1 LELEKTVQESNQALK
16 NIEAMQKVHKQ
27 KAVQIMDD
35 VMRNLENSF
44 LTYGLTE
51 SQENLLLDVVKAGI
65 NQSLDNLE
73 QGLMIDKQLHA
84 IVDRLERFSQG

>member
-1 LELEKTVQESNQALK
+1 
-16 NIEAMQKVHKQ
+16 
-27 KAVQIMDD
+27 
-35 VMRNLENSF
+35 MRNLESSF